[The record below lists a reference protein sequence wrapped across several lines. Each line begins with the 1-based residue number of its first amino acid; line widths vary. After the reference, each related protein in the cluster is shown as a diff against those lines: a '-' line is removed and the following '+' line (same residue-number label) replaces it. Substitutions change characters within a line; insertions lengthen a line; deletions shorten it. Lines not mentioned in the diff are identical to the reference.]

1 MLHSATAHR
10 TNTAS
15 RKAPRWGFDGASCDH
30 YKWRYTYHP
39 PACTERSPD
48 MTWKCEVVTALSEE
62 DIRTIYFL
70 SMSFITN
77 SQVTHYDRT
86 VLIEIQVLEMIFLV

>member
-1 MLHSATAHR
+1 
-10 TNTAS
+10 
-15 RKAPRWGFDGASCDH
+15 
-30 YKWRYTYHP
+30 
-39 PACTERSPD
+39 
-48 MTWKCEVVTALSEE
+48 MTWKCEVVTVLSEE

-77 SQVTHYDRT
+77 NQVTHYDRT